1 MNLNVV
7 FSATT
12 ANASSWKEHCN
23 DELVKDIMN
32 LYEIGRF
39 LEFNFLSQ
47 SCEDVLMQLMT
58 TRNVID
64 ILNWS
69 LQPHGS
75 AWMARQAYQF
85 MEDEF
90 FSLTS
95 NTEILGR
102 VDEETLVRILKSDFT
117 QVRLVIANDLIIR
130 QRPSV
135 TFYFSPSTLYINL
148 TKLS

>member
-1 MNLNVV
+1 
-7 FSATT
+7 
-12 ANASSWKEHCN
+12 
-23 DELVKDIMN
+23 MN

-64 ILNWS
+64 IHNWS

-75 AWMARQAYQF
+75 AWVARQAHQF
-85 MEDEF
+85 LEEEF

-95 NTEILGR
+95 DTDILGR
-102 VDEETLVRILKSDFT
+102 LDEETLVRILKSDFT
-117 QVRLVIANDLIIR
+117 QVR
-130 QRPSV
+130 SV
-135 TFYFSPSTLYINL
+135 VMI
-148 TKLS
+148 